1 MLTYE
6 LRDVSLTLGRKRI
19 FSGLDLKL
27 EGRVFALLGPNGA
40 GKTSLM
46 RLLATLLR
54 PTRGQILLHGRDI
67 VREPAYARTRIG
79 YVPQHFRPP
88 GDLTGRQVL
97 QYLGALRDVV
107 EAERI
112 DRCLVQTGLSRVAD
126 QAAGAYSGGTLRRLA
141 LAQALLSDP
150 QVLLMD
156 EPTAG
161 LDPEEQDRFQTLVRG
176 LAERGAQVLISTHL
190 LAEVSQLADTA
201 VVLHEGRILFAGPAP
216 DLLAR
221 TGAQRLQDAYLR
233 LLRDPA
239 LQVVGARP

>member
-27 EGRVFALLGPNGA
+27 EGRVIGLLGPNGA
-40 GKTSLM
+40 GKTSLIACW
-46 RLLATLLR
+46 RPCSGRPGGRSCCTAGTSSASRRTPAPGSATSPALPAPGR
-54 PTRGQILLHGRDI
+54 PDRAAGAPVPRGPAGR
-67 VREPAYARTRIG
+67 G
-79 YVPQHFRPP
+79 GGQ
-88 GDLTGRQVL
+88 
-97 QYLGALRDVV
+97 
-107 EAERI
+107 RI
-112 DRCLVQTGLSRVAD
+112 DRCLVQTGLSRWPS
-126 QAAGAYSGGTLRRLA
+126 QAAGAYSGGALRRRLA
-141 LAQALLSDP
+141 LAQALWSDP

-201 VVLHEGRILFAGPAP
+201 VVLHEGRILFAIPVPGLAGQDRGAAAAGRLPAP
-216 DLLAR
+216 A
-221 TGAQRLQDAYLR
+221 
-233 LLRDPA
+233 RDPA